1 MLLSRPPSRFHFF
14 SFSLS
19 FSPTFNSLSECLPFS
34 LSPSPFSPCPTHPS
48 LSSSLT
54 PSLFLSLFF
63 SHSLSLFFS
72 HFLSLSLSSSLPPSL
87 FLSLFF
93 SHPLSLLLSLPL
105 FFSHFLSLP
114 ACPRSLISPCVSVTP
129 YPSVHVHC

>member
-48 LSSSLT
+48 LFSLS
-54 PSLFLSLFF
+54 PSLSF
-63 SHSLSLFFS
+63 S
-72 HFLSLSLSSSLPPSL
+72 PSR
-87 FLSLFF
+87 F
-93 SHPLSLLLSLPL
+93 SLPL
-105 FFSHFLSLP
+105 CTSALIVTHTHLLQYNTSTKHHTHTLS
-114 ACPRSLISPCVSVTP
+114 TQT
-129 YPSVHVHC
+129 HTHK